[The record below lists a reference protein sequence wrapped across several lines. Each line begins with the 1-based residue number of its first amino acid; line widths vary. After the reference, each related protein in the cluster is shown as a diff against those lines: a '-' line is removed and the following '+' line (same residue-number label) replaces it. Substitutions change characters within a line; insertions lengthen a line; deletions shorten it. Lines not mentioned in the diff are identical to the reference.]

1 MKLLNFTL
9 LFVVVLL
16 SCNGGK
22 NGYAKKLSNSLI
34 EDSVLFE
41 TDHTSD
47 SIDNEN
53 WVSNNSF
60 LDDYSLNNLESEES
74 LRQI

>member
-1 MKLLNFTL
+1 MKLLNITL
-9 LFVVVLL
+9 LFAVLLL

-53 WVSNNSF
+53 WISKS
-60 LDDYSLNNLESEES
+60 
-74 LRQI
+74 I